1 MVGAKFG
8 RCAISSIK
16 RWIFELLKE
25 FEHTCNFPHLLRR
38 PHPFKSAQMTQNEP
52 LASPPLF
59 VSPTSQSKPEARV
72 FSGGSENCSDPN
84 NSLPMSDHPHLL
96 GDAEIDYEALPED
109 ASIAAHLS
117 AGAFAGIMEH
127 TVMYPIDSIK
137 TRMQMFTSGEPAS
150 RLVILS
156 ISRISL
162 SEGAYALWRGV
173 SSVVLGAGP
182 AHAVYFSVFEA
193 VKTMLVNRLTT
204 RQLTRMVTDETHPLI
219 ALGAGI
225 AATIASD
232 ALMTPFDVLKQR
244 MQVSEQLTSVRLLQ
258 TALKIY
264 KAEGAGAFF
273 ISYPTTLFTNIP
285 FAALNFGF
293 YEYLLLVLNPDNT
306 YNPYYHCV
314 SGGIA
319 GGIAAALT
327 NPFDCI
333 KTALQTRGV
342 TTDVKMRNVTGFV
355 SAARALHAQGGM
367 AAFSRGLKPRIIFN
381 VPSTAI
387 SWTAY
392 EMAKE
397 VLLR

>member
-1 MVGAKFG
+1 MA
-8 RCAISSIK
+8 
-16 RWIFELLKE
+16 
-25 FEHTCNFPHLLRR
+25 
-38 PHPFKSAQMTQNEP
+38 
-52 LASPPLF
+52 
-59 VSPTSQSKPEARV
+59 
-72 FSGGSENCSDPN
+72 
-84 NSLPMSDHPHLL
+84 DHPHQL
-96 GDAEIDYEALPED
+96 GADTLEVDYEALPED
-109 ASIAAHLS
+109 ASIIAHLS

-137 TRMQMFTSGEPAS
+137 TRMQIIASGQAS
-150 RLVILS
+150 SLSVISS
-156 ISRISL
+156 ISRISS

-173 SSVVLGAGP
+173 SSVVMGAGP

-193 VKTMLVNRLTT
+193 TKTMLVNRLTNSSST
-204 RQLTRMVTDETHPLI
+204 KIVTDESHPLI
-219 ALGAGI
+219 ASGAGI

-244 MQVSEQLTSVRLLQ
+244 MQVGNEAKASSVKLLL
-258 TALKIY
+258 TALSIY
-264 KAEGAGAFF
+264 KTEGASAFF

-293 YEYLLLVLNPDNT
+293 YEYCSSLLNPENT

-333 KTALQTRGV
+333 KTALQTRGIS
-342 TTDVKMRNVTGFV
+342 TNESLRNVNGFS
-355 SAARALHAQGGM
+355 SAARALYRHGGFG
-367 AAFSRGLKPRIIFN
+367 AFMRGLKPRIIFN

-397 VLLR
+397 VLLRD

>member
-1 MVGAKFG
+1 MA
-8 RCAISSIK
+8 
-16 RWIFELLKE
+16 E
-25 FEHTCNFPHLLRR
+25 NPHML
-38 PHPFKSAQMTQNEP
+38 SEP
-52 LASPPLF
+52 I
-59 VSPTSQSKPEARV
+59 
-72 FSGGSENCSDPN
+72 
-84 NSLPMSDHPHLL
+84 
-96 GDAEIDYEALPED
+96 EIDYEALPDD

-127 TVMYPIDSIK
+127 TVMFPIDSIK
-137 TRMQMFTSGEPAS
+137 TRMQMIASGQPLS
-150 RLVILS
+150 KSVIGS
-156 ISRISL
+156 ISKISS

-193 VKTMLVNRLTT
+193 TKTMLVNRLTDSKT
-204 RQLTRMVTDETHPLI
+204 TKIVTDESHPLI
-219 ALGAGI
+219 ASGAGI
-225 AATIASD
+225 AATVASD

-244 MQVSEQLTSVRLLQ
+244 MQLGTS
-258 TALKIY
+258 TAAVESSQSNSAKLMKTAGQIY
-264 KAEGAGAFF
+264 RKEGLSAFF

-293 YEYLLLVLNPDNT
+293 YEYSSQVLNPDNK
-306 YNPYYHCV
+306 YNPYYHCI

-327 NPFDCI
+327 NPLDCI

-342 TTDVKMRNVTGFV
+342 SQNESLRSVNGFV
-355 SAARALHAQGGM
+355 SASKALFKQGGIG
-367 AAFSRGLKPRIIFN
+367 AFTRGLKPRIIFN

-397 VLLR
+397 VLLRD

>member
-1 MVGAKFG
+1 MA
-8 RCAISSIK
+8 
-16 RWIFELLKE
+16 
-25 FEHTCNFPHLLRR
+25 
-38 PHPFKSAQMTQNEP
+38 
-52 LASPPLF
+52 
-59 VSPTSQSKPEARV
+59 
-72 FSGGSENCSDPN
+72 
-84 NSLPMSDHPHLL
+84 DHPHFITTEPL
-96 GDAEIDYEALPED
+96 EVDYEALPED
-109 ASIAAHLS
+109 ASIMAHLS

-137 TRMQMFTSGEPAS
+137 TRMQMLATGQPAS
-150 RLVILS
+150 RSVISS
-156 ISRISL
+156 ISKISS

-193 VKTMLVNRLTT
+193 TKTMLVNRLTDLNS
-204 RQLTRMVTDETHPLI
+204 RKIVTDETHPLI
-219 ALGAGI
+219 ASGAGI
-225 AATIASD
+225 AATVASD

-244 MQVSEQLTSVRLLQ
+244 MQVGDKAKSTSVKLFQ
-258 TALKIY
+258 TAASVY
-264 KAEGAGAFF
+264 RREGLSAFF

-293 YEYLLLVLNPDNT
+293 YEYLLSILNPENK

-314 SGGIA
+314 SGAIA

-327 NPFDCI
+327 NPLDCI
-333 KTALQTRGV
+333 KTALQTRGISTNESLRSV
-342 TTDVKMRNVTGFV
+342 NGFV
-355 SAARALHAQGGM
+355 SAARALHKQGGLS
-367 AAFSRGLKPRIIFN
+367 AFSRGWKPRIIFN

-397 VLLR
+397 VLLRD

>member
-1 MVGAKFG
+1 MA
-8 RCAISSIK
+8 
-16 RWIFELLKE
+16 
-25 FEHTCNFPHLLRR
+25 
-38 PHPFKSAQMTQNEP
+38 
-52 LASPPLF
+52 
-59 VSPTSQSKPEARV
+59 
-72 FSGGSENCSDPN
+72 
-84 NSLPMSDHPHLL
+84 DHPHRL
-96 GDAEIDYEALPED
+96 GSDPLEVDYEALPDD
-109 ASIAAHLS
+109 ASLIAHLS

-137 TRMQMFTSGEPAS
+137 TRMQIIASGQAS
-150 RLVILS
+150 SRSVISS
-156 ISRISL
+156 ISRISS

-173 SSVVLGAGP
+173 LSVVMGAGP

-193 VKTMLVNRLTT
+193 TKTMLVNRSTGTSSSKL
-204 RQLTRMVTDETHPLI
+204 VTDESHPLI
-219 ALGAGI
+219 ASGAGI
-225 AATIASD
+225 AATVASD

-244 MQVSEQLTSVRLLQ
+244 MQVGHDGRSLSVKLLQ
-258 TALKIY
+258 TALTVY
-264 KAEGAGAFF
+264 KKEGAGAFF

-293 YEYLLLVLNPDNT
+293 YEYMSSILNPDNT

-327 NPFDCI
+327 NPFDCV
-333 KTALQTRGV
+333 KTALQTRGIS
-342 TTDVKMRNVTGFV
+342 TDESLRSVNGFR
-355 SAARALHAQGGM
+355 SAAKALYKHGGIG
-367 AAFSRGLKPRIIFN
+367 AFARGLKPRIIFN

-397 VLLR
+397 VLLRD

>member
-1 MVGAKFG
+1 MA
-8 RCAISSIK
+8 
-16 RWIFELLKE
+16 E
-25 FEHTCNFPHLLRR
+25 
-38 PHPFKSAQMTQNEP
+38 
-52 LASPPLF
+52 
-59 VSPTSQSKPEARV
+59 
-72 FSGGSENCSDPN
+72 
-84 NSLPMSDHPHLL
+84 HPHQL
-96 GDAEIDYEALPED
+96 GADHFEVDYEALPDD
-109 ASIAAHLS
+109 ASIFAHLS

-137 TRMQMFTSGEPAS
+137 TRMQMFAAGQPAN
-150 RLVILS
+150 RLVIGS
-156 ISRISL
+156 ISRVAS

-182 AHAVYFSVFEA
+182 AHAVYFSTFEA
-193 VKTMLVNRLTT
+193 LKTFLVNRFLKPTQAST
-204 RQLTRMVTDETHPLI
+204 SKWVTDESHPLI
-219 ALGAGI
+219 ASGAGI
-225 AATIASD
+225 AATTASD

-244 MQVSEQLTSVRLLQ
+244 MQVSEAKASSVRLLK
-258 TALKIY
+258 TALAIY
-264 KAEGAGAFF
+264 RQEGLGAFF

-293 YEYLLLVLNPDNT
+293 YEYSLSLLNPTNT

-327 NPFDCI
+327 NPLDCI

-342 TTDVKMRNVTGFV
+342 STNEHLRNVNGFAN
-355 SAARALHAQGGM
+355 AAKVLYQQGGT
-367 AAFSRGLKPRIIFN
+367 AAFMRGWKPRIIFN

-397 VLLR
+397 LLLRD

>member
-1 MVGAKFG
+1 MA
-8 RCAISSIK
+8 
-16 RWIFELLKE
+16 
-25 FEHTCNFPHLLRR
+25 
-38 PHPFKSAQMTQNEP
+38 
-52 LASPPLF
+52 
-59 VSPTSQSKPEARV
+59 
-72 FSGGSENCSDPN
+72 
-84 NSLPMSDHPHLL
+84 DHPHMLSEPI
-96 GDAEIDYEALPED
+96 EIDYEALPED

-127 TVMYPIDSIK
+127 TVMFPIDSIK
-137 TRMQMFTSGEPAS
+137 TRMQMIALGQPLSKS
-150 RLVILS
+150 VIGS
-156 ISRISL
+156 ISKISS

-193 VKTMLVNRLTT
+193 TKTMLVNRLTNSRST
-204 RQLTRMVTDETHPLI
+204 KIVTDESHPLI
-219 ALGAGI
+219 ASGTGI
-225 AATIASD
+225 AATVASD

-244 MQVSEQLTSVRLLQ
+244 MQLGTSTADSKLTQSKSARLVK
-258 TALKIY
+258 TAAQIY
-264 KAEGAGAFF
+264 SKEGLSAFF

-293 YEYLLLVLNPDNT
+293 YEYSSKLLNPENK
-306 YNPYYHCV
+306 YNPYYHCI

-327 NPFDCI
+327 NPLDCI

-342 TTDVKMRNVTGFV
+342 SQNELLRTINGFV
-355 SAARALHAQGGM
+355 SAAKALYKQGG
-367 AAFSRGLKPRIIFN
+367 AGAFTRGLKPRIIFN

-397 VLLR
+397 VLLRD